1 MVLRVTLGGRTGEI
15 RGMNRLQR
23 WTDDIRGD
31 GHITLGGRT
40 DDIMGDGYMT
50 LRGRDR

>member
-1 MVLRVTLGGRTGEI
+1 MQGSEDRYHLEGR
-15 RGMNRLQR
+15 
-23 WTDDIRGD
+23 TDDIWGD